1 MKWIGDFS
9 SIHFSA
15 IDKIMINKVINMNGV
30 IALNKPTGLTSH
42 DCVFKIR
49 KILKTKKVGHTGTLD
64 PEVTGVLPIC
74 VGEATKLI
82 PYLTD
87 DRKKYVG
94 EITLGFSTTTE
105 DAHGEVIEQKK
116 VERIISRDEIL
127 NVLSQ
132 LTGEISQTPPMY
144 SAVKVNGKK
153 LYEYARAGIE
163 VERPTRTVTIYEIN
177 LLDDRETFEGE
188 TISFRFEVFCSKGT
202 YIRTLAVQ
210 MGEMLGFPAHMSYL
224 TRTKAGSF
232 SISDCVTFEELEE
245 KLEQGNINQVMLSM
259 EQALNEYPRLTV
271 SAEDEAK
278 VFNGSF
284 FPNHMNCKEGEFIAV
299 YNENNRIIAMYTPNP
314 KNNHVIKP
322 TRVFHNQ

>member
-1 MKWIGDFS
+1 
-9 SIHFSA
+9 
-15 IDKIMINKVINMNGV
+15 MNGV
-30 IALNKPTGLTSH
+30 IALNKPAGLTSH

-87 DRKKYVG
+87 DRKKYIG

-105 DAHGEVIEQKK
+105 DAHGEIIEQKM
-116 VERIISRDEIL
+116 VDRVITREEIL
-127 NVLSQ
+127 NVLNQ
-132 LTGEISQTPPMY
+132 LTGDISQTPPMY

-163 VERPTRTVTIYEIN
+163 VERPTRTVTIFEII
-177 LLDDRETFEGE
+177 LLDDREVFEGD
-188 TISFRFEVFCSKGT
+188 TISFKFEVFCSKGT

-210 MGEMLGFPAHMSYL
+210 MGELLGFPAHMSYL
-224 TRTKAGSF
+224 TRTKAGAF
-232 SISDCVTFEELEE
+232 TIDDCVTFAELEE
-245 KLEQGNINQVMLSM
+245 NANDFTLDRVMLSM

-271 SAEDEAK
+271 TPEEEVR
-278 VFNGSF
+278 VFNGGF
-284 FPNHMNCKEGEFIAV
+284 FPNTMNCNEGEYIAV

-314 KNNHVIKP
+314 KNNNVIKP

>member
-1 MKWIGDFS
+1 
-9 SIHFSA
+9 
-15 IDKIMINKVINMNGV
+15 MNGV
-30 IALNKPTGLTSH
+30 IALNKPAGLTSH

-87 DRKKYVG
+87 DRKKYIG

-105 DAHGEVIEQKK
+105 DAHGEIIEQKM
-116 VERIISRDEIL
+116 VDRVIIREEIL
-127 NVLSQ
+127 NVLNQ
-132 LTGEISQTPPMY
+132 LTGDISQTPPMY

-163 VERPTRTVTIYEIN
+163 VERPTRTVTIFEII
-177 LLDDRETFEGE
+177 LLDDREVFEGD
-188 TISFRFEVFCSKGT
+188 TISFKFEVFCSKGT

-210 MGEMLGFPAHMSYL
+210 MGELLGFPAHMSYL
-224 TRTKAGSF
+224 TRTKAGAF
-232 SISDCVTFEELEE
+232 TIDDCVTFAELEE
-245 KLEQGNINQVMLSM
+245 NANDFTLDRVMLSM

-271 SAEDEAK
+271 TPEEEVR
-278 VFNGSF
+278 VFNGGF
-284 FPNHMNCKEGEFIAV
+284 FPNTMNCNEGEYIAV

-314 KNNHVIKP
+314 KNNNVIKP

>member
-1 MKWIGDFS
+1 
-9 SIHFSA
+9 
-15 IDKIMINKVINMNGV
+15 MNGV
-30 IALNKPTGLTSH
+30 IALNKPAGLTSH

-87 DRKKYVG
+87 DRKKYIG

-105 DAHGEVIEQKK
+105 DAHGEIIEQKK
-116 VERIISRDEIL
+116 VDRVITREEIL
-127 NVLSQ
+127 NVLNQ
-132 LTGEISQTPPMY
+132 LTGDISQTPPMY

-163 VERPTRTVTIYEIN
+163 VERPTRIVTIFEN
-177 LLDDRETFEGE
+177 SLLDDREVFEGD
-188 TISFRFEVFCSKGT
+188 TISFKFEVFCSKGT

-210 MGEMLGFPAHMSYL
+210 IGELLGFPAHMSYL
-224 TRTKAGSF
+224 TRTKAGAF
-232 SISDCVTFEELEE
+232 TIDDCVTFTELEE
-245 KLEQGNINQVMLSM
+245 NANDFTLDRVMLSM

-271 SAEDEAK
+271 TVEEEVR
-278 VFNGSF
+278 VFNGGF
-284 FPNHMNCKEGEFIAV
+284 FPNTMNCKEGEYIAV

-314 KNNHVIKP
+314 KNNNVIKP

>member
-1 MKWIGDFS
+1 
-9 SIHFSA
+9 
-15 IDKIMINKVINMNGV
+15 MNGV
-30 IALNKPTGLTSH
+30 IALNKPAGLTSH

-74 VGEATKLI
+74 IGEATKLI

-87 DRKKYVG
+87 DRKKYIG

-105 DAHGEVIEQKK
+105 DAHGEIIDQKK
-116 VERIISRDEIL
+116 VDRVITREEIL
-127 NVLSQ
+127 NVLNQ
-132 LTGEISQTPPMY
+132 LTGDISQTPPMY

-163 VERPTRTVTIYEIN
+163 VERPTRTVTIFEII
-177 LLDDRETFEGE
+177 LLDDREVFEGD
-188 TISFRFEVFCSKGT
+188 TISFKFEVFCSKGT

-210 MGEMLGFPAHMSYL
+210 IGELLGFPAHMSYL
-224 TRTKAGSF
+224 TRTKAGAF
-232 SISDCVTFEELEE
+232 TIDDCVTFAELEE
-245 KLEQGNINQVMLSM
+245 NANDFTLERVMLSM

-271 SAEDEAK
+271 TAEEEVR
-278 VFNGSF
+278 VFNGGF
-284 FPNHMNCKEGEFIAV
+284 FPNTMNCKEGEYIAV
-299 YNENNRIIAMYTPNP
+299 YNENNSIIAMYTPNP
-314 KNNHVIKP
+314 KNNNVIKP

>member
-1 MKWIGDFS
+1 
-9 SIHFSA
+9 
-15 IDKIMINKVINMNGV
+15 MNGV
-30 IALNKPTGLTSH
+30 IALNKPAGLTSH

-87 DRKKYVG
+87 DRKKYIG

-105 DAHGEVIEQKK
+105 DSHGEIIDQKK
-116 VERIISRDEIL
+116 VDRVITREEIL
-127 NVLSQ
+127 NVLNQ
-132 LTGEISQTPPMY
+132 LTGDISQTPPMY

-163 VERPTRTVTIYEIN
+163 VERPTRTVTIFEII
-177 LLDDRETFEGE
+177 LLDDREVFEGE
-188 TISFRFEVFCSKGT
+188 TISFKFEVFCSKGT

-210 MGEMLGFPAHMSYL
+210 IGELLGFPAHMSYL
-224 TRTKAGSF
+224 TRTKAGAF
-232 SISDCVTFEELEE
+232 TIDDCVTFAELEE
-245 KLEQGNINQVMLSM
+245 NANDFTLDRVMLSM
-259 EQALNEYPRLTV
+259 EQALNEYPRLNVT
-271 SAEDEAK
+271 AEEEVR
-278 VFNGSF
+278 VFNGGF
-284 FPNHMNCKEGEFIAV
+284 FPNTMNCKEGEYIAV

-314 KNNHVIKP
+314 KNINVIKP

>member
-1 MKWIGDFS
+1 
-9 SIHFSA
+9 
-15 IDKIMINKVINMNGV
+15 MNGV
-30 IALNKPTGLTSH
+30 IALNKPAGLTSH

-87 DRKKYVG
+87 DRKKYIG

-105 DAHGEVIEQKK
+105 DAHGEIIEQKK
-116 VERIISRDEIL
+116 VDRVITREEIL
-127 NVLSQ
+127 TILNQ

-163 VERPTRTVTIYEIN
+163 VERPTRTVTIFEII
-177 LLDDRETFEGE
+177 LLDDRDVFEGD
-188 TISFRFEVFCSKGT
+188 TISFKFEVFCSKGT

-210 MGEMLGFPAHMSYL
+210 IGELLGFPAHMSYL
-224 TRTKAGSF
+224 TRTKAGAF
-232 SISDCVTFEELEE
+232 TIDDCVTFAELEE
-245 KLEQGNINQVMLSM
+245 NANDFTLDRVMLSM
-259 EQALNEYPRLTV
+259 EQALNEYPRLDV
-271 SAEDEAK
+271 NEIEEVR
-278 VFNGSF
+278 VFNGGF
-284 FPNHMNCKEGEFIAV
+284 FPNTMNCKEGEYIAV

-314 KNNHVIKP
+314 KNNKVIKP

>member
-1 MKWIGDFS
+1 
-9 SIHFSA
+9 
-15 IDKIMINKVINMNGV
+15 MNGV
-30 IALNKPTGLTSH
+30 IALNKPAGLTSH

-87 DRKKYVG
+87 DRKKYIG

-105 DAHGEVIEQKK
+105 DAHGEIIDQKK
-116 VERIISRDEIL
+116 VDRVITREEIL
-127 NVLSQ
+127 NVLNQ
-132 LTGEISQTPPMY
+132 LTGDISQTPPMY

-163 VERPTRTVTIYEIN
+163 VERPTRTVTIFEII
-177 LLDDRETFEGE
+177 LLDDREVFEGD
-188 TISFRFEVFCSKGT
+188 TISFKFEVFCGKGT

-210 MGEMLGFPAHMSYL
+210 IGEILGFPAHMSYL
-224 TRTKAGSF
+224 TRTKAGAF
-232 SISDCVTFEELEE
+232 TIDDCVTFAELEE
-245 KLEQGNINQVMLSM
+245 NANDFTLDRVMLSM
-259 EQALNEYPRLTV
+259 EQALDEYPRLTV
-271 SAEDEAK
+271 TTEEEVR
-278 VFNGSF
+278 VFNGGF
-284 FPNHMNCKEGEFIAV
+284 FPNTMNCKEGEYIAV

-314 KNNHVIKP
+314 KNNNVIKP

>member
-1 MKWIGDFS
+1 
-9 SIHFSA
+9 
-15 IDKIMINKVINMNGV
+15 MNGV
-30 IALNKPTGLTSH
+30 IALNKPAGLTSH

-87 DRKKYVG
+87 DRKKYIG

-105 DAHGEVIEQKK
+105 DAHGEIIEQKK
-116 VERIISRDEIL
+116 VDRVITREEIL
-127 NVLSQ
+127 NVLNQ
-132 LTGEISQTPPMY
+132 LTGDISQTPPMY

-163 VERPTRTVTIYEIN
+163 VERPTRIVTIFEN
-177 LLDDRETFEGE
+177 SLLDDREVFEGD
-188 TISFRFEVFCSKGT
+188 TISFKFEVFCSKGT

-210 MGEMLGFPAHMSYL
+210 IGELLGFPAHMSYL
-224 TRTKAGSF
+224 TRTKAGAF
-232 SISDCVTFEELEE
+232 TIDDCVTFAELEE
-245 KLEQGNINQVMLSM
+245 NANDFTLDRVMLSM

-271 SAEDEAK
+271 TVEEEVR
-278 VFNGSF
+278 VFNGGF
-284 FPNHMNCKEGEFIAV
+284 FPNTMNCKEGEYIAV
-299 YNENNRIIAMYTPNP
+299 YNENNKIIAMYTPNP
-314 KNNHVIKP
+314 KNNNVIKP

>member
-1 MKWIGDFS
+1 
-9 SIHFSA
+9 
-15 IDKIMINKVINMNGV
+15 MNGV
-30 IALNKPTGLTSH
+30 IALNKPAGLTSH

-87 DRKKYVG
+87 DRKKYIG

-105 DAHGEVIEQKK
+105 DAHGEMIEQKK
-116 VERIISRDEIL
+116 VDRVITREEIL
-127 NVLSQ
+127 NVLNQ
-132 LTGEISQTPPMY
+132 LTGDISQTPPMY

-163 VERPTRTVTIYEIN
+163 VERPTRTVTIFEII
-177 LLDDRETFEGE
+177 LLDDREVFEGD
-188 TISFRFEVFCSKGT
+188 TISFKFEVFCSKGT

-210 MGEMLGFPAHMSYL
+210 IGELLGFPAHMSYL
-224 TRTKAGSF
+224 TRTKAGAF
-232 SISDCVTFEELEE
+232 TIDDCVTFAELEE
-245 KLEQGNINQVMLSM
+245 NANDFTLDRVMLSM
-259 EQALNEYPRLTV
+259 EQALNEYPRLNV
-271 SAEDEAK
+271 NEKEEVR
-278 VFNGSF
+278 VFNGGF
-284 FPNHMNCKEGEFIAV
+284 FPNTMNCKEGEYIAV

-314 KNNHVIKP
+314 KDNKVIKP

>member
-1 MKWIGDFS
+1 
-9 SIHFSA
+9 
-15 IDKIMINKVINMNGV
+15 MNGV
-30 IALNKPTGLTSH
+30 IALNKPAGLTSH

-74 VGEATKLI
+74 IGEATKLI

-87 DRKKYVG
+87 DRKKYIG

-105 DAHGEVIEQKK
+105 DAHGDIIEQKN
-116 VERIISRDEIL
+116 VDRVITREEIL
-127 NVLSQ
+127 NVLKQ
-132 LTGEISQTPPMY
+132 LTGDISQTPPMY

-163 VERPTRTVTIYEIN
+163 VERPTRTVTIFDII
-177 LLDDRETFEGE
+177 LLDDREVFEGD
-188 TISFRFEVFCSKGT
+188 TISFKFEVFCSKGT

-210 MGEMLGFPAHMSYL
+210 IGELLGFPAHMSYL
-224 TRTKAGSF
+224 TRTKAGAF
-232 SISDCVTFEELEE
+232 TIDDCVTFAELEE
-245 KLEQGNINQVMLSM
+245 NANDFTLDRVMLSM

-271 SAEDEAK
+271 TAEEEVR
-278 VFNGSF
+278 VFNGGF
-284 FPNHMNCKEGEFIAV
+284 FPNTMNCKEGEYIAV

-314 KNNHVIKP
+314 KNNNVIKP

>member
-1 MKWIGDFS
+1 
-9 SIHFSA
+9 
-15 IDKIMINKVINMNGV
+15 MNGV
-30 IALNKPTGLTSH
+30 IALNKPAGLTSH

-87 DRKKYVG
+87 DRKKYIG
-94 EITLGFSTTTE
+94 EITIGFSTTTE
-105 DAHGEVIEQKK
+105 DAHGEIIEQKK
-116 VERIISRDEIL
+116 VDRVITREEIL
-127 NVLSQ
+127 NVLNQ
-132 LTGEISQTPPMY
+132 LTGDINQTPPMY

-163 VERPTRTVTIYEIN
+163 VERPTRTVTIYEII
-177 LLDDRETFEGE
+177 LLDDREVFEGD
-188 TISFRFEVFCSKGT
+188 TISFKFEVFCSKGT

-210 MGEMLGFPAHMSYL
+210 IGELLGFPAHMSYL
-224 TRTKAGSF
+224 TRTKAGAF
-232 SISDCVTFEELEE
+232 TIDDCVTFTELEE
-245 KLEQGNINQVMLSM
+245 NANDFTLDRVMLSM

-271 SAEDEAK
+271 TPEEEVR
-278 VFNGSF
+278 VFNGGF
-284 FPNHMNCKEGEFIAV
+284 FPNTMNCKEGEYIAV

-314 KNNHVIKP
+314 KNNNVIKP

>member
-1 MKWIGDFS
+1 
-9 SIHFSA
+9 
-15 IDKIMINKVINMNGV
+15 MNGV
-30 IALNKPTGLTSH
+30 IALNKPAGLTSH

-87 DRKKYVG
+87 DRKKYIG

-105 DAHGEVIEQKK
+105 DAHGEIIDQKK
-116 VERIISRDEIL
+116 VDRVITREEIL
-127 NVLSQ
+127 NVLNQ
-132 LTGEISQTPPMY
+132 LTGDISQTPPMY

-163 VERPTRTVTIYEIN
+163 VERPTRTVTIFEII
-177 LLDDRETFEGE
+177 LLDDREVFEGE
-188 TISFRFEVFCSKGT
+188 TISFKFEVFCSKGT

-210 MGEMLGFPAHMSYL
+210 IGELLGFPAHMSYL
-224 TRTKAGSF
+224 TRTKAGAF
-232 SISDCVTFEELEE
+232 TIDDCVTFAELEE
-245 KLEQGNINQVMLSM
+245 NANDFTLDRVMLSM

-271 SAEDEAK
+271 TAEEEVR
-278 VFNGSF
+278 VFNGGF
-284 FPNHMNCKEGEFIAV
+284 FPNTMNCKEGEYIAV

-314 KNNHVIKP
+314 KNNNVIKP

>member
-1 MKWIGDFS
+1 
-9 SIHFSA
+9 
-15 IDKIMINKVINMNGV
+15 MNGV
-30 IALNKPTGLTSH
+30 IALNKPAGLTSH

-87 DRKKYVG
+87 DRKKYIG

-105 DAHGEVIEQKK
+105 DAHGEMIEQKK
-116 VERIISRDEIL
+116 VNRVFTREEIL
-127 NVLSQ
+127 NVLNQ

-163 VERPTRTVTIYEIN
+163 VERPTRTVTIYQII
-177 LLDDRETFEGE
+177 LLDDREVFEGD
-188 TISFRFEVFCSKGT
+188 TISFKFEVFCSKGT

-210 MGEMLGFPAHMSYL
+210 IGELLGFPAHMSYL
-224 TRTKAGSF
+224 TRTKAGAF
-232 SISDCVTFEELEE
+232 TIKDCVTFAELEE
-245 KLEQGNINQVMLSM
+245 YANDYTLDRVMLTM
-259 EQALNEYPRLTV
+259 EQALNEYPRLNV
-271 SAEDEAK
+271 NEEEEVR
-278 VFNGSF
+278 VFNGGF
-284 FPNHMNCKEGEFIAV
+284 FPNTMNCKEGEYIAV

-314 KNNHVIKP
+314 KNNNVIKP

>member
-1 MKWIGDFS
+1 
-9 SIHFSA
+9 
-15 IDKIMINKVINMNGV
+15 MNGV
-30 IALNKPTGLTSH
+30 IALNKPAGLTSH

-74 VGEATKLI
+74 IGEATKLI

-87 DRKKYVG
+87 DRKRYIG

-105 DAHGEVIEQKK
+105 DAHGEIIDQKK
-116 VERIISRDEIL
+116 VDRVITREEIL
-127 NVLSQ
+127 NVLNQ
-132 LTGEISQTPPMY
+132 LTGDISQTPPMY

-163 VERPTRTVTIYEIN
+163 VERPTRTVTIFEII
-177 LLDDRETFEGE
+177 LLDDREVFEGD
-188 TISFRFEVFCSKGT
+188 TISFKFEVFCSKGT

-210 MGEMLGFPAHMSYL
+210 IGEILGFPAHMSYL
-224 TRTKAGSF
+224 TRTKAGAF
-232 SISDCVTFEELEE
+232 TIDDCATFAELEE
-245 KLEQGNINQVMLSM
+245 NANDFTLDRVMLSM

-271 SAEDEAK
+271 TAEEEVR
-278 VFNGSF
+278 VFNGGF
-284 FPNHMNCKEGEFIAV
+284 FPNTMNCKEGEYIAV

-314 KNNHVIKP
+314 KNNNVIKP

>member
-1 MKWIGDFS
+1 
-9 SIHFSA
+9 
-15 IDKIMINKVINMNGV
+15 MNGV

-74 VGEATKLI
+74 IGEATKLI

-105 DAHGEVIEQKK
+105 DAHGEVIDQKQ
-116 VERIISRDEIL
+116 VDRSITRAEIL
-127 NVLSQ
+127 SIFKQ
-132 LTGEISQTPPMY
+132 LTGEIKQTPPMY

-163 VERPTRTVTIYEIN
+163 VERPTRTITIYELT
-177 LLDDRETFEGE
+177 LLDDRDIFEGE
-188 TISFRFEVFCSKGT
+188 KISFKFEVFCSKGT

-210 MGEMLGFPAHMSYL
+210 MGELLGFPAHMSYL

-232 SISDCVTFEELEE
+232 SIDDCITFEELEE
-245 KLEQGNINQVMLSM
+245 KSRENKLDQVILTM

-271 SAEDEAK
+271 DTEGEKK
-278 VFNGSF
+278 VFNGGF
-284 FPNHMNCKEGEFIAV
+284 FPNEMMCKEGEFIAV

-314 KNNHVIKP
+314 KNNKVIKP
-322 TRVFHNQ
+322 TRVFHNH

>member
-1 MKWIGDFS
+1 
-9 SIHFSA
+9 
-15 IDKIMINKVINMNGV
+15 MNGV
-30 IALNKPTGLTSH
+30 IALNKPAGLTSH

-87 DRKKYVG
+87 DRKKYIG

-105 DAHGEVIEQKK
+105 DAHGEIIEQKK
-116 VERIISRDEIL
+116 VDRVITREEIL
-127 NVLSQ
+127 NVLNQ
-132 LTGEISQTPPMY
+132 LTGDISQTPPMY

-163 VERPTRTVTIYEIN
+163 VERPTRIVTIFEN
-177 LLDDRETFEGE
+177 SLLDDREVFEGD
-188 TISFRFEVFCSKGT
+188 TISFKFEVFCSKGT

-210 MGEMLGFPAHMSYL
+210 IGELLGFPAHMSYL
-224 TRTKAGSF
+224 TRTKAGAF
-232 SISDCVTFEELEE
+232 TIDDCVTFAELEE
-245 KLEQGNINQVMLSM
+245 NANDFTLDRVMLSM

-271 SAEDEAK
+271 TVEEEVR
-278 VFNGSF
+278 VFNGGF
-284 FPNHMNCKEGEFIAV
+284 FPNTMNCKEGEYIAV

-314 KNNHVIKP
+314 KNNNVIKP

>member
-1 MKWIGDFS
+1 
-9 SIHFSA
+9 
-15 IDKIMINKVINMNGV
+15 MNGV
-30 IALNKPTGLTSH
+30 IALNKPAGLTSH

-87 DRKKYVG
+87 DRKKYIG

-105 DAHGEVIEQKK
+105 DAHGEIIEQKK
-116 VERIISRDEIL
+116 VDRAITREEIL
-127 NVLSQ
+127 NVLNQ

-163 VERPTRTVTIYEIN
+163 VERPTRTVTIFEII
-177 LLDDRETFEGE
+177 LLDNREVFEGD
-188 TISFRFEVFCSKGT
+188 TISFKFEVFCSKGT

-210 MGEMLGFPAHMSYL
+210 IGELLGFPAHMSYL
-224 TRTKAGSF
+224 TRTKAGVF
-232 SISDCVTFEELEE
+232 TIDDCVTFAELEE
-245 KLEQGNINQVMLSM
+245 NANDFTLDRVMLSM

-271 SAEDEAK
+271 TAEEEVR
-278 VFNGSF
+278 VFNGGF
-284 FPNHMNCKEGEFIAV
+284 FPNTMNCKEGEYIAV

-314 KNNHVIKP
+314 KNNNVIKP

>member
-1 MKWIGDFS
+1 
-9 SIHFSA
+9 
-15 IDKIMINKVINMNGV
+15 MNGV
-30 IALNKPTGLTSH
+30 IALNKPAGLTSH

-87 DRKKYVG
+87 DRKKYIG

-105 DAHGEVIEQKK
+105 DAHGEIIDQKK
-116 VERIISRDEIL
+116 VDRVITREEIL
-127 NVLSQ
+127 NVLNQ
-132 LTGEISQTPPMY
+132 LTGDISQTPPMY

-163 VERPTRTVTIYEIN
+163 VERPTRTVTIFEII
-177 LLDDRETFEGE
+177 LLDDREVFEGD
-188 TISFRFEVFCSKGT
+188 TISFKFEVFCSKGT

-210 MGEMLGFPAHMSYL
+210 IGEILGFPAHMSYL
-224 TRTKAGSF
+224 TRTKAGAF
-232 SISDCVTFEELEE
+232 TIDDCVTFAELEE
-245 KLEQGNINQVMLSM
+245 NANDFTLDRVMLSM

-271 SAEDEAK
+271 TTEEEVR
-278 VFNGSF
+278 VFNGGF
-284 FPNHMNCKEGEFIAV
+284 FPNTMNCKEGEYIAV

-314 KNNHVIKP
+314 KNNNVIKP

>member
-1 MKWIGDFS
+1 
-9 SIHFSA
+9 
-15 IDKIMINKVINMNGV
+15 MNGV
-30 IALNKPTGLTSH
+30 IALNKPAGLTSH

-87 DRKKYVG
+87 DRKKYIG
-94 EITLGFSTTTE
+94 EITIGFSTTTE
-105 DAHGEVIEQKK
+105 DAHGEIIDQKK
-116 VERIISRDEIL
+116 VDRVFTREEIL
-127 NVLSQ
+127 NVLNQ
-132 LTGEISQTPPMY
+132 LTGDITQTPPMY

-163 VERPTRTVTIYEIN
+163 VERPTRTVTIYEII
-177 LLDDRETFEGE
+177 LLDDRQEFEGD
-188 TISFRFEVFCSKGT
+188 TISFKFEVFCSKGT

-210 MGEMLGFPAHMSYL
+210 IGELLGFPAHMSYL
-224 TRTKAGSF
+224 TRTKAGAF
-232 SISDCVTFEELEE
+232 TIDDCVTFAELEE
-245 KLEQGNINQVMLSM
+245 NANDSTLDRVMLSM
-259 EQALNEYPRLTV
+259 EQALNEYPRLDV
-271 SAEDEAK
+271 NAEEEIR
-278 VFNGSF
+278 VFNGGF
-284 FPNHMNCKEGEFIAV
+284 FPNSMNCKEGEYIAV

-314 KNNHVIKP
+314 KNNTVIKP

>member
-1 MKWIGDFS
+1 
-9 SIHFSA
+9 
-15 IDKIMINKVINMNGV
+15 MNGV
-30 IALNKPTGLTSH
+30 IALNKPAGLTSH

-87 DRKKYVG
+87 DRKKYIG

-105 DAHGEVIEQKK
+105 DAHGETIEQKK
-116 VERIISRDEIL
+116 VDRAITREEIL
-127 NVLSQ
+127 KVLNQ

-163 VERPTRTVTIYEIN
+163 VERPTRTVTIFEII
-177 LLDDRETFEGE
+177 LLDNREVFEGD
-188 TISFRFEVFCSKGT
+188 TISFKFEVFCSKGT

-210 MGEMLGFPAHMSYL
+210 IGELLGFPAHMSYL
-224 TRTKAGSF
+224 TRTKAGAF
-232 SISDCVTFEELEE
+232 TIDDCVTFAELEE
-245 KLEQGNINQVMLSM
+245 NANDFTLDRVMLSM

-271 SAEDEAK
+271 TAEEEIR
-278 VFNGSF
+278 VFNGGF
-284 FPNHMNCKEGEFIAV
+284 FPNTMNCKEGEYIAV

-314 KNNHVIKP
+314 KNNNVIKP

>member
-1 MKWIGDFS
+1 
-9 SIHFSA
+9 
-15 IDKIMINKVINMNGV
+15 MNGV
-30 IALNKPTGLTSH
+30 IALNKPAGLTSH

-87 DRKKYVG
+87 DRKKYIG

-105 DAHGEVIEQKK
+105 DAHGEIIDQKK
-116 VERIISRDEIL
+116 VDRVITREEIL
-127 NVLSQ
+127 NVLNQ
-132 LTGEISQTPPMY
+132 LTGDISQTPPMY

-153 LYEYARAGIE
+153 LYEYARAGIV
-163 VERPTRTVTIYEIN
+163 VERPTRTVTIFEII
-177 LLDDRETFEGE
+177 LLDDREVFEGD
-188 TISFRFEVFCSKGT
+188 TISFKFEVFCSKGT

-210 MGEMLGFPAHMSYL
+210 IGEILGFPAHMSYL
-224 TRTKAGSF
+224 TRTKAGAF
-232 SISDCVTFEELEE
+232 TIDDCVTFAELEE
-245 KLEQGNINQVMLSM
+245 NANDFTLDRVMLSM
-259 EQALNEYPRLTV
+259 EQALDEYPRLTV
-271 SAEDEAK
+271 TTEEEVR
-278 VFNGSF
+278 VFNGGF
-284 FPNHMNCKEGEFIAV
+284 FPNTMNCKEGEYIAV

-314 KNNHVIKP
+314 KNNNVIKP

>member
-1 MKWIGDFS
+1 
-9 SIHFSA
+9 
-15 IDKIMINKVINMNGV
+15 MNGV
-30 IALNKPTGLTSH
+30 IALNKPAGLTSH

-87 DRKKYVG
+87 DRKKYIG
-94 EITLGFSTTTE
+94 EITLGLSTTTE
-105 DAHGEVIEQKK
+105 DAHGEIIDQKK
-116 VERIISRDEIL
+116 VDRVITREEIL
-127 NVLSQ
+127 NVLNQ
-132 LTGEISQTPPMY
+132 LTGDISQTPPMY

-163 VERPTRTVTIYEIN
+163 VERPTRTVTIFEII
-177 LLDDRETFEGE
+177 LLDDREVFEGE
-188 TISFRFEVFCSKGT
+188 TISFKFEVFCSKGT

-210 MGEMLGFPAHMSYL
+210 IGELLGFPAHMSYL
-224 TRTKAGSF
+224 TRTKAGAF
-232 SISDCVTFEELEE
+232 TIDDCVTFAELEE
-245 KLEQGNINQVMLSM
+245 NANDFTLDRAMLSM

-271 SAEDEAK
+271 TAEEEVR
-278 VFNGSF
+278 VFNGGF
-284 FPNHMNCKEGEFIAV
+284 FPNTMNCKEGEYIAV

-314 KNNHVIKP
+314 KNNNVIKP

>member
-1 MKWIGDFS
+1 
-9 SIHFSA
+9 
-15 IDKIMINKVINMNGV
+15 MNGV
-30 IALNKPTGLTSH
+30 IALNKPAGLTSH

-87 DRKKYVG
+87 DRKKYIG

-105 DAHGEVIEQKK
+105 DAHGEIIEQKK
-116 VERIISRDEIL
+116 VDRVITREEIL
-127 NVLSQ
+127 NVLHQ
-132 LTGEISQTPPMY
+132 LTGDISQTPPMY

-163 VERPTRTVTIYEIN
+163 VERPTRTVTIFEII
-177 LLDDRETFEGE
+177 LLDDREVFEGD
-188 TISFRFEVFCSKGT
+188 TISFKFEVFCSKGT

-210 MGEMLGFPAHMSYL
+210 IGELLGFPAHMSYL
-224 TRTKAGSF
+224 TRTKAGAF
-232 SISDCVTFEELEE
+232 TIDDCVTFAELEE
-245 KLEQGNINQVMLSM
+245 NANDLTLDRVMLSM

-271 SAEDEAK
+271 THEEEVR
-278 VFNGSF
+278 VFNGGF
-284 FPNHMNCKEGEFIAV
+284 FPNTMNCKEGEYIAV

-314 KNNHVIKP
+314 KNNNVIKP

>member
-1 MKWIGDFS
+1 MEWIGDTS

-15 IDKIMINKVINMNGV
+15 IHKMINKVINMNGV

-87 DRKKYVG
+87 DRKKYIG
-94 EITLGFSTTTE
+94 EITLGFSTATE
-105 DAHGEVIEQKK
+105 DAHGEVIEEKK
-116 VERIISRDEIL
+116 VDRIITRSEIL
-127 NVLSQ
+127 NVFKK
-132 LTGEISQTPPMY
+132 LTGDIQQTPPMY

-163 VERPTRTVTIYEIN
+163 VERPTRTITIYELS
-177 LLDDRETFEGE
+177 LLDDREVFEGE
-188 TISFRFEVFCSKGT
+188 TISFKFEVFCSKGT

-210 MGEMLGFPAHMSYL
+210 MGEILGYPAHMSYL
-224 TRTKAGSF
+224 TRTKAGAF
-232 SISDCVTFEELEE
+232 SIHDCVTFEELEE
-245 KLEQGNINQVMLSM
+245 KVAEGTLDDVMLSM
-259 EQALNEYPRLTV
+259 EQALSDYPRLNV
-271 SAEDEAK
+271 NKEDEAK
-278 VFNGSF
+278 VFNGSQF
-284 FPNHMNCKEGEFIAV
+284 RNEMNVKEEEYIAV
-299 YNENNRIIAMYTPNP
+299 YNENERVIAMYSPNP
-314 KNNHVIKP
+314 KNPKMIKP

>member
-1 MKWIGDFS
+1 
-9 SIHFSA
+9 
-15 IDKIMINKVINMNGV
+15 MNGV
-30 IALNKPTGLTSH
+30 IALNKPAGLTSH

-74 VGEATKLI
+74 IGEATKLI

-87 DRKKYVG
+87 DRKKYIG

-105 DAHGEVIEQKK
+105 DAHGDIIEQKN
-116 VERIISRDEIL
+116 VDRVITREEIL
-127 NVLSQ
+127 NVLKQ
-132 LTGEISQTPPMY
+132 LTGDISQTPPMY

-163 VERPTRTVTIYEIN
+163 VERPTRTVTIFEII
-177 LLDDRETFEGE
+177 LLDDREVFEGD
-188 TISFRFEVFCSKGT
+188 TISFKFEVFCSKGT

-210 MGEMLGFPAHMSYL
+210 IGELLGFPAHMSYL
-224 TRTKAGSF
+224 TRTKAGAF
-232 SISDCVTFEELEE
+232 TIDDCVTFAELEE
-245 KLEQGNINQVMLSM
+245 NANDFTLDRVMLSM

-271 SAEDEAK
+271 TAEEEVR
-278 VFNGSF
+278 VFNGGF
-284 FPNHMNCKEGEFIAV
+284 FPNTMNCKEGEYIAV

-314 KNNHVIKP
+314 KNNNVIKP